1 MILDSGI
8 PSCLCF
14 TCGKHSRSGSVM
26 IWTTGFPSRFPARSP
41 DISYLNNYPRFIIF
55 MGCSRNHLISY
66 NSPIQE
72 SDSVRV
78 LHTSVHQ
85 LSDDKYHTLY
95 VFIVPVKAARA
106 GASLS
111 RIAWQYRVSG
121 IITCFTFNAS
131 VDKFSFRFFTF
142 APCVGEATQMCNCS
156 RNKNPWPILHKHR
169 H

>member
-1 MILDSGI
+1 
-8 PSCLCF
+8 
-14 TCGKHSRSGSVM
+14 
-26 IWTTGFPSRFPARSP
+26 
-41 DISYLNNYPRFIIF
+41 
-55 MGCSRNHLISY
+55 MGRNMCSRNRLISF
-66 NSPIQE
+66 NLPIQE
-72 SDSVRV
+72 SDRVRV

-142 APCVGEATQMCNCS
+142 APCVVEATQM
-156 RNKNPWPILHKHR
+156 
-169 H
+169 